1 MTTTGPARRRPL
13 GRHRCRPERWPA
25 VAQAPS
31 PTRLAGSGGDRGGR
45 QPPMRS
51 LWAAARP
58 AARMLPVTH
67 EPVARRSVWEV
78 MPSLWKACRR
88 KQDQRPASLSVPST
102 PGDRLHTARQAWSR
116 ADSKSPAAYPS
127 WRRAGV
133 LGVTAA
139 LDKLEHTRLLESNW
153 TQSWRRVLRRSGLLP
168 GDAGAA
174 PAPAGAVSDG
184 RGGRIVAGGGFAG
197 LPFRRPAWIARC
209 QGVGSTT
216 AAPKISELPNVAGQ
230 SACGAGL
237 GTGVPVRSDSRHA
250 SMAGQSAPL
259 RTSFQTP
266 TAPPRVAAVY
276 T

>member
-1 MTTTGPARRRPL
+1 MTTTGAARRRPL

-25 VAQAPS
+25 VAQARS
-31 PTRLAGSGGDRGGR
+31 PTRRAGSGGDRGGR

-88 KQDQRPASLSVPST
+88 KQDQRPASLRVPST
-102 PGDRLHTARQAWSR
+102 PGDRLHTARQASSR

-153 TQSWRRVLRRSGLLP
+153 TQSWP
-168 GDAGAA
+168 
-174 PAPAGAVSDG
+174 
-184 RGGRIVAGGGFAG
+184 GFAE
-197 LPFRRPAWIARC
+197 LPCGSPALIARC
-209 QGVGSTT
+209 QGVGSKT

-237 GTGVPVRSDSRHA
+237 GTGVPGRSDSRHA
-250 SMAGQSAPL
+250 SRARPSFAL

-266 TAPPRVAAVY
+266 TAPARVAAVY
-276 T
+276 TYSP